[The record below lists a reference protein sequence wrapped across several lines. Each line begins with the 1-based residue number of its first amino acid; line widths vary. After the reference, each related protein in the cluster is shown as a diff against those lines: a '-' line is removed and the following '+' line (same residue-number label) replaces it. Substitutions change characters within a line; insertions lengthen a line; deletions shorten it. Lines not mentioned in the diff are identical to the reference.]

1 MWRQKNHLKWRV
13 HHLWDR
19 RPPTPKKFSH
29 EFFMKK
35 TGFESIMVTSPFF
48 DVSRFV
54 FQKSPAQR
62 PKWTFIWTLYTLPFL
77 PQSPQHK
84 YIRDSTYETIYR
96 NVHFT
101 IRYQSIPPKTGIWTP
116 KTEGVTFE
124 STESS
129 ILGDQISNEIFSAR
143 KSFKLIRWIL

>member
-29 EFFMKK
+29 RFFTEKM
-35 TGFESIMVTSPFF
+35 GFESIMVTSRFF

-54 FQKSPAQR
+54 FQKSPAQTA
-62 PKWTFIWTLYTLPFL
+62 KWTFIWTLDTLPYL
-77 PQSPQHK
+77 PQSPHHK
-84 YIRDSTYETIYR
+84 YARVSVYETIYR
-96 NVHFT
+96 NVQFT
-101 IRYQSIPPKTGIWTP
+101 ILRKSTNQKPGVWTP
-116 KTEGVTFE
+116 KTGGVTFE

-129 ILGDQISNEIFSAR
+129 ILGDQILNEIFSAI
-143 KSFKLIRWIL
+143 KSFKHIRWFL